1 MIIQRKAPFYN
12 FLLLLPLLHILFGCS
27 TNPATGDQSFTA
39 FMSAKDEARVGA
51 EEHPKLLK
59 EFGGSYDD
67 QALKAYVRHVGKKL
81 AAVSE
86 FPNLPWRFTVLN
98 DPQVNAFAL
107 PGGYVYMT
115 RGLLALAGNE
125 AEIAG
130 VLAHEIGHVTARHTA
145 QRYSTGMATKLGL
158 TGLGILG
165 SVFGVPTGVGR
176 IISTGAQIALQQ
188 YSQAQEMEAD
198 MLGLRYMARIGY
210 DPTAMTS
217 FLKKMRAHAELEARQ
232 KGKEGV
238 PHNIM
243 STHPRNQDRVNQ
255 AVELAKSKMPVR
267 PVTNADDY
275 LNRIDGIIFGDDLSQ
290 GVVSGRVFKHPELG
304 IIFKVPPEFSVFNS
318 RRKVTAFGPNQ
329 ARIVFDM
336 ANSKEASKI
345 RNLID
350 YLKNVWGKNL
360 NLQDPEFIEING
372 MRAATGRARAFI
384 LGQSR
389 ELRLVV
395 VQEKSDRIYRLIFM
409 AAPSDMQKFSE
420 EFRRSTYSFRR
431 LTKTEARAIQP
442 LRLKVIIAR
451 TGDTVANVATKF
463 PIPRFQRE
471 WFRLLN
477 DKKRGQQITPGERI
491 KVVTE

>member
-1 MIIQRKAPFYN
+1 MIIQCNIPLYN
-12 FLLLLPLLHILFGCS
+12 ILLLLPLLHILSGCS
-27 TNPATGDQSFTA
+27 TNPATGNQSFTA
-39 FMSAKDEARVGA
+39 FMSAEDEARVGA
-51 EEHPKLLK
+51 EEHPKMLK
-59 EFGGSYDD
+59 EFGGGYDD
-67 QALKAYVRHVGKKL
+67 QALKAYVRYVGKKL

-86 FPNLPWRFTVLN
+86 YPNHPWRFTVLN

-107 PGGYVYMT
+107 PGGYVYVT

-145 QRYSTGMATKLGL
+145 QRYSTSMATKLGL

-176 IISTGAQIALQQ
+176 VISTGAQIALQQ

-210 DPTAMTS
+210 DPTSMAS
-217 FLKKMRAHAELEARQ
+217 FLKKIRAHAELEARQ
-232 KGKEGV
+232 KGKESV

-255 AVELAKSKMPVR
+255 TVELAKSKMPVR
-267 PVTNADDY
+267 PIVNADVY
-275 LNRIDGIIFGDDLSQ
+275 LRRIDGIIFGDDPSQ
-290 GVVSGRVFKHPELG
+290 GVVRGRVFQHPKLG
-304 IIFKVPPEFSVFNS
+304 ISFKVPPEFTIFNS
-318 RRKVTAFGPNQ
+318 RRRVTAFGPNQ
-329 ARIVFDM
+329 ARIIFDM
-336 ANSKEASKI
+336 ANTKAASKVH
-345 RNLID
+345 NLIA

-360 NLQDPEFIEING
+360 SLQDLELLEISG
-372 MRAATGRARAFI
+372 MRTATGRARTFSS
-384 LGQSR
+384 GQSR

-395 VQEKSDRIYRLIFM
+395 IQAESDRIYRLIFM

-431 LTKTEARAIQP
+431 LTRAEAQAVQP
-442 LRLKVIIAR
+442 LRLEVVTAR
-451 TGDTVANVATKF
+451 PGDTIANVATKF
-463 PIPRFQRE
+463 PFPRYQRE

-477 DKKRGQQITPGERI
+477 NMVIGQHITPGERI